1 MTQPKPAS
9 PRDSAPEETTPPASQ
24 PGQPLPFT
32 PSKGAAPHSAG
43 REAAPQTP
51 TGAQQ
56 PAQPIQFTPARTPA
70 PSPQA
75 PPSSPQPPAAET
87 PPIVVKRKRRVSRF
101 VMLVV
106 VPLVALTLGFT
117 WWLSSGRYV
126 STDNA
131 YVGADKSLITPQ
143 VTGAIVAVHVVE
155 GQKVKVGDPL
165 FDIDPKPYEIAL
177 ALAKGKRDAAKI
189 EFANLKSSYLSNV
202 DQIKMGQDAVRV
214 RQADFDRKNDLA
226 ISRSGTA
233 ADRDTSMANL
243 IQAKQILEFV
253 KWQQATVKVK
263 LGGGPDTTIDQF
275 PDYMQATAA
284 VDDAERNLQNTKVL
298 APIDGVATQVPE
310 IELGRVAAAGQP
322 VFAIVANTGPLGRR
336 QPEGIGPDLR
346 SCWPARDGQRRHV
359 SRPGMERNDLLDRAG
374 HRGAIRDPAAAER
387 ERQLGE
393 SRPAHPAQ
401 VLLRSEGG
409 HDGLKSGHERLCDH
423 RHGPGAHARRHARR
437 AQAVGGRL
445 RRHPSGGAHRRHPM
459 NAQAPAPAALRDDLA
474 DAQVAARPSAS

>member
-9 PRDSAPEETTPPASQ
+9 PRDSAPEETTPAAQPA
-24 PGQPLPFT
+24 QPLPFT
-32 PSKGAAPHSAG
+32 PPKAAAPHSAG
-43 REAAPQTP
+43 REAAPQIP
-51 TGAQQ
+51 PGAQQ

-75 PPSSPQPPAAET
+75 PQPPAAET

-106 VPLVALTLGFT
+106 IPLVALTLGFT
-117 WWLSSGRYV
+117 WWLGSGRYV

-177 ALAKGKRDAAKI
+177 ALAKGKLEAAKI
-189 EFANLKSSYLSNV
+189 EFSNLKSSYLSNV
-202 DQIKMGQDAVRV
+202 DQIKMGEDAVRV

-263 LGGGPDTTIDQF
+263 LGGGLDTTIDQF
-275 PDYMQATAA
+275 PDYMQANAA
-284 VDDAERNLQNTKVL
+284 VDDAERNLRNTKVL

-322 VFAIVANTGPLGRR
+322 VFAVVANTGLWVDANPKESDLTYVHVGLPATVSVDTFPGREWKGTICSIAPGTGAQFAILPPQNASGNWVKVVQRVPLRFCFDPKEDTTG
-336 QPEGIGPDLR
+336 L
-346 SCWPARDGQRRHV
+346 
-359 SRPGMERNDLLDRAG
+359 RAG
-374 HRGAIRDPAAAER
+374 MSAYVTIDTGRVRTLAGTLE
-387 ERQLGE
+387 
-393 SRPAHPAQ
+393 
-401 VLLRSEGG
+401 
-409 HDGLKSGHERLCDH
+409 GLKQWVVGYVDTLL
-423 RHGPGAHARRHARR
+423 GART
-437 AQAVGGRL
+437 AVIR
-445 RRHPSGGAHRRHPM
+445 
-459 NAQAPAPAALRDDLA
+459 
-474 DAQVAARPSAS
+474 

>member
-1 MTQPKPAS
+1 VTQPKPSSA
-9 PRDSAPEETTPPASQ
+9 RDPAQENDPPTASQ
-24 PGQPLPFT
+24 PAQPLPFT
-32 PSKGAAPHSAG
+32 PTKGSS
-43 REAAPQTP
+43 APQTP
-51 TGAQQ
+51 SGQ
-56 PAQPIQFTPARTPA
+56 PLSQPIQFTPARTPA
-70 PSPQA
+70 PGPQA
-75 PPSSPQPPAAET
+75 PQPPAT
-87 PPIVVKRKRRVSRF
+87 PPAVQTPIVVKPKRRISRF

-106 VPLVALTLGFT
+106 IPLAALALGFS

-177 ALAKGKRDAAKI
+177 ALAKGKLEAAKV
-189 EFANLKSSYLSNV
+189 EFANLGSAYSSNV
-202 DQIKMGQDAVRV
+202 DQIKMGEDAVRV

-263 LGGGPDTTIDQF
+263 LSGGPNTTIDQF
-275 PDYMQATAA
+275 PDYMQAQAA
-284 VDDAERNLQNTKVL
+284 VDDAERNLGNTKVL

-322 VFAIVANTGPLGRR
+322 VFAVVANTGLWVDANPKESDLTYVHVGLPAKVSVDTFPDREWKGTICSIAPGTGAQFAILPPQNASGNWVKVVQRVPLRFCFDPKEDTAG
-336 QPEGIGPDLR
+336 L
-346 SCWPARDGQRRHV
+346 
-359 SRPGMERNDLLDRAG
+359 RAG
-374 HRGAIRDPAAAER
+374 MSAYVTIDTGRVRTLAGT
-387 ERQLGE
+387 L
-393 SRPAHPAQ
+393 
-401 VLLRSEGG
+401 
-409 HDGLKSGHERLCDH
+409 DGLKQWVVGYVDTLM
-423 RHGPGAHARRHARR
+423 GART
-437 AQAVGGRL
+437 AVIR
-445 RRHPSGGAHRRHPM
+445 
-459 NAQAPAPAALRDDLA
+459 
-474 DAQVAARPSAS
+474 

>member
-9 PRDSAPEETTPPASQ
+9 ARDPAQEDDPSPAPQ

-32 PSKGAAPHSAG
+32 PPKGT
-43 REAAPQTP
+43 APQTP
-51 TGAQQ
+51 VREPTPQTPQSQQ
-56 PAQPIQFTPARTPA
+56 ASQPIQFTPARTPA
-70 PSPQA
+70 PAPQA
-75 PPSSPQPPAAET
+75 PPSAPPPPAPPPAAQT
-87 PPIVVKRKRRVSRF
+87 PIVVKRKRGGMGRF

-106 VPLVALTLGFT
+106 IPLAALALGFG

-131 YVGADKSLITPQ
+131 YVGADKSMITPQ

-177 ALAKGKRDAAKI
+177 ALAKGKLEGAKV
-189 EFANLKSSYLSNV
+189 EFSNLQSSYVSNI
-202 DQIKMGQDAVRV
+202 DQIKMGEDAVKV

-263 LGGGPDTTIDQF
+263 LGGGPNTTIDQF
-275 PDYMQATAA
+275 PDYMQANAA
-284 VDDAERNLQNTKVL
+284 VDDAERNLRNTKVL

-310 IELGRVAAAGQP
+310 IEIGRVAAAGQP
-322 VFAIVANTGPLGRR
+322 VFAVVANTGLWVDANPKESDLTYVHVGLPATVSVDTFPDREWKGTICSIAPGTGAQFAILPPQNASGNWVKVVQRVPLRFCFDPKEDTTG
-336 QPEGIGPDLR
+336 L
-346 SCWPARDGQRRHV
+346 
-359 SRPGMERNDLLDRAG
+359 RAG
-374 HRGAIRDPAAAER
+374 MSTYLTVDTGRVRTLAGT
-387 ERQLGE
+387 L
-393 SRPAHPAQ
+393 
-401 VLLRSEGG
+401 
-409 HDGLKSGHERLCDH
+409 DGLKAWVVGYVDTLL
-423 RHGPGAHARRHARR
+423 GART
-437 AQAVGGRL
+437 AVIR
-445 RRHPSGGAHRRHPM
+445 
-459 NAQAPAPAALRDDLA
+459 
-474 DAQVAARPSAS
+474 

>member
-1 MTQPKPAS
+1 VTQPKPAS
-9 PRDSAPEETTPPASQ
+9 PRDSAPEETTPAA
-24 PGQPLPFT
+24 QPLPFT
-32 PSKGAAPHSAG
+32 PPKAAAPHSAG
-43 REAAPQTP
+43 REAAPQIP
-51 TGAQQ
+51 PGAQQ

-75 PPSSPQPPAAET
+75 PQPSAAET

-106 VPLVALTLGFT
+106 IPLVALTLGFT

-177 ALAKGKRDAAKI
+177 ALAKGKLEAAKI
-189 EFANLKSSYLSNV
+189 EFSNLKSSYLSNV
-202 DQIKMGQDAVRV
+202 DQIKMGEDAVRV

-263 LGGGPDTTIDQF
+263 LGGGLDTTIDQF
-275 PDYMQATAA
+275 PDYMQANAA
-284 VDDAERNLQNTKVL
+284 VDDAERNLRNTKVL

-322 VFAIVANTGPLGRR
+322 VFAVVANTGLWVDANPKESDLTYVHVGLPATVSVDTFPGREWKGTICSIAPGTGAQFAILPPQNASGNWVKVVQRVPLRFCFDPKEDTTG
-336 QPEGIGPDLR
+336 L
-346 SCWPARDGQRRHV
+346 
-359 SRPGMERNDLLDRAG
+359 RAG
-374 HRGAIRDPAAAER
+374 MSAYVTIDTGRVRTLAGTLE
-387 ERQLGE
+387 
-393 SRPAHPAQ
+393 
-401 VLLRSEGG
+401 
-409 HDGLKSGHERLCDH
+409 GLKQWVVGYVDTLL
-423 RHGPGAHARRHARR
+423 GART
-437 AQAVGGRL
+437 AVIR
-445 RRHPSGGAHRRHPM
+445 
-459 NAQAPAPAALRDDLA
+459 
-474 DAQVAARPSAS
+474 

>member
-1 MTQPKPAS
+1 MTQPKPSSA
-9 PRDSAPEETTPPASQ
+9 RDSAQENDPPAASQ
-24 PGQPLPFT
+24 PAQPLPFT
-32 PSKGAAPHSAG
+32 PSKGG
-43 REAAPQTP
+43 APQSAAREPALQTP
-51 TGAQQ
+51 SGQQ
-56 PAQPIQFTPARTPA
+56 PSQPIQFTPARTPA
-70 PSPQA
+70 PTPQA
-75 PPSSPQPPAAET
+75 PPSPAAQT
-87 PPIVVKRKRRVSRF
+87 PIVVKPKRRISRF

-106 VPLVALTLGFT
+106 IPLAALALGFS

-177 ALAKGKRDAAKI
+177 ALATGKLEAAKV
-189 EFANLKSSYLSNV
+189 EFANLQSTYASNV

-263 LGGGPDTTIDQF
+263 LGGGPSTTIDPF
-275 PDYMQATAA
+275 PDYMQANAA
-284 VDDAERNLQNTKVL
+284 VDDAERNLRNTNVL

-322 VFAIVANTGPLGRR
+322 VFAVVANTGLWVDANPKESDLTYVHVGLPATVSVDTFPDREWKGTICSIAPGTGAQFAILPPQNASGNWVKVVQRVPLRFCFDPKEDTVG
-336 QPEGIGPDLR
+336 L
-346 SCWPARDGQRRHV
+346 
-359 SRPGMERNDLLDRAG
+359 RAG
-374 HRGAIRDPAAAER
+374 MSAYVTVDTGRVRTLAGT
-387 ERQLGE
+387 L
-393 SRPAHPAQ
+393 
-401 VLLRSEGG
+401 
-409 HDGLKSGHERLCDH
+409 DGLKQWVVGYVDTLL
-423 RHGPGAHARRHARR
+423 GART
-437 AQAVGGRL
+437 AVIR
-445 RRHPSGGAHRRHPM
+445 
-459 NAQAPAPAALRDDLA
+459 
-474 DAQVAARPSAS
+474 

>member
-1 MTQPKPAS
+1 VTQPKPA
-9 PRDSAPEETTPPASQ
+9 PGRDSAPEDAASKASPQ
-24 PGQPLPFT
+24 GGQPLPFT
-32 PSKGAAPHSAG
+32 GAKSASPSVSREPAPSQSS
-43 REAAPQTP
+43 APQH
-51 TGAQQ
+51 

-70 PSPQA
+70 PAPQPA
-75 PPSSPQPPAAET
+75 LPQPPSSAPGADT
-87 PPIVVKRKRRVSRF
+87 PPLVIHKRRRVSRF

-106 VPLVALTLGFT
+106 IPLVALAIGFA
-117 WWLSSGRYV
+117 WWLNSGRYV

-143 VTGAIVAVHVVE
+143 VTGAIVAVHVAE

-177 ALAKGKRDAAKI
+177 ALAKGKLEAAKV
-189 EFANLKSSYLSNV
+189 EFTNLQSSYASNI
-202 DQIKMGQDAVRV
+202 DQIKMGEDAVKV

-275 PDYMQATAA
+275 PDYMQASAA
-284 VDDAERNLQNTKVL
+284 VDDAERNLRNTKVL

-322 VFAIVANTGPLGRR
+322 VFAIVADTGLWVDANPKESDLTYVHAGLPATVSVDTFPDREWKGSICSIAPGTGAQFAILPPQNATGNWVKVVQRVPLRFCFDPHDDTTG
-336 QPEGIGPDLR
+336 L
-346 SCWPARDGQRRHV
+346 
-359 SRPGMERNDLLDRAG
+359 RAG
-374 HRGAIRDPAAAER
+374 MSAYLTIDTGRVRTPSGALE
-387 ERQLGE
+387 
-393 SRPAHPAQ
+393 
-401 VLLRSEGG
+401 
-409 HDGLKSGHERLCDH
+409 GLKQWVAGYVETLM
-423 RHGPGAHARRHARR
+423 GART
-437 AQAVGGRL
+437 AVIR
-445 RRHPSGGAHRRHPM
+445 
-459 NAQAPAPAALRDDLA
+459 
-474 DAQVAARPSAS
+474 